1 MMTSPV
7 IDDLFIHVFREW
19 LSVEYSISFM
29 QLFSVKSWLV
39 FVRLAGLLFSLSGL
53 ISNILICVGR
63 NKVSVWGQLTL
74 Q

>member
-7 IDDLFIHVFREW
+7 IDDLFIHFFRKW

-53 ISNILICVGR
+53 I
-63 NKVSVWGQLTL
+63 
-74 Q
+74 

>member
-7 IDDLFIHVFREW
+7 IDDLSIHVFREW

-39 FVRLAGLLFSLSGL
+39 FVRLAGL
-53 ISNILICVGR
+53 
-63 NKVSVWGQLTL
+63 
-74 Q
+74 

>member
-7 IDDLFIHVFREW
+7 IDDMFIHVFREW

-39 FVRLAGLLFSLSGL
+39 FVRKNMNIVPVLLLSKLSLNGLM
-53 ISNILICVGR
+53 
-63 NKVSVWGQLTL
+63 
-74 Q
+74 

>member
-1 MMTSPV
+1 MMTSPI

-39 FVRLAGLLFSLSGL
+39 FVRWPVYYSHSGL
-53 ISNILICVGR
+53 I
-63 NKVSVWGQLTL
+63 
-74 Q
+74 